1 MQYIQY
7 IETFI
12 NALLKLIRSLLE
24 LNGVDTEKVPG
35 DVDFFPET
43 EETPAE

>member
-1 MQYIQY
+1 MEFLQY

-12 NALLKLIRSLLE
+12 NAVLHLIRKVLE
-24 LNGVDTEKVPG
+24 MNGLDTEGVPG
-35 DVDFFPET
+35 DLDFFPET